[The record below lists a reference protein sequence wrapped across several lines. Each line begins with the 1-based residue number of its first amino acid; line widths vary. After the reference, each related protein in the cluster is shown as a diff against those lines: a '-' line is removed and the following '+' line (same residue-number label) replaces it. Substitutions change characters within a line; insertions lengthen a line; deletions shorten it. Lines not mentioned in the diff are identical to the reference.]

1 MDFRIEQRY
10 ASEPGAVARSYVEP
24 GLHEPIGRL
33 RSSLGAPELLSV
45 EVDGDAATL
54 RVRYRFTG
62 DLNAAA
68 RRALDPRQAHL
79 GRALHPRPGAGP
91 GRVPPDPRPLP
102 RPLPASGPAAIEPG
116 PGGDGAHRTV
126 TGSLSIKAPLVG
138 RLVENAVVSGLRDH
152 LSGEATAVD
161 RFLAG

>member
-1 MDFRIEQRY
+1 MPPSCCRSRSTATPPPCGSATGSRATSTPPPAGRSTPAKLTWVEHSTHDL
-10 ASEPGAVARSYVEP
+10 AR
-24 GLHEPIGRL
+24 
-33 RSSLGAPELLSV
+33 
-45 EVDGDAATL
+45 
-54 RVRYRFTG
+54 
-62 DLNAAA
+62 
-68 RRALDPRQAHL
+68 
-79 GRALHPRPGAGP
+79 
-91 GRVPPDPRPLP
+91 GRVEFRLIPDHYRD
-102 RPLPASGPAAIEPG
+102 RFRASGPAAIEPG